1 MITHEDR
8 ELFARLAKVM
18 GRENQLN
25 QAIEELCEL
34 AVAIRHYVRG
44 RRGSRHAMLKEVAD
58 VSIMLDQLLCIL
70 GEQDD
75 WHDQDEEALLRSF
88 DAVRAGELARL
99 RERLDKGELA

>member
-1 MITHEDR
+1 MIPLEDR
-8 ELFARLAKVM
+8 ELFARLVQVM

-70 GEQDD
+70 GEPDD
-75 WHDQDEEALLRSF
+75 WRDQGAESLLRSF
-88 DAVRAGELARL
+88 AAVRAGELARL
-99 RERLDKGELA
+99 RERLDNGELA

>member
-1 MITHEDR
+1 MISIEDR
-8 ELFARLAKVM
+8 ELFERLVQAK

-34 AVAIRHYVRG
+34 AVAIRHYIRG

-70 GEQDD
+70 GEPDK
-75 WHDQDEEALLRSF
+75 WHDQDTESLLRSF
-88 DAVRAGELARL
+88 AAVRAGELARL
-99 RERLDKGELA
+99 RERLDSGELA